1 MFDRRRLAGD
11 LPGTGSKTDASG
23 VSDAT
28 WATAQ
33 PIAAVVTYE
42 SSYASGRKRILA
54 NNQASKSWI
63 CDCSVSM
70 VNGLA
75 RMGALAAIGLPES
88 MISAG

>member
-1 MFDRRRLAGD
+1 MPAICREPAAKPTQAVCQMQ
-11 LPGTGSKTDASG
+11 PG
-23 VSDAT
+23 
-28 WATAQ
+28 ATAQ

-75 RMGALAAIGLPES
+75 RIGALAAIGLPES